1 MSDVET
7 LPENSLPGQTGAP
20 GPATPRD
27 ADARAAE
34 LAAIEGGSSAGRAQS
49 YVVSVPHGS
58 TVLAMGTS
66 AAPVGAS
73 LTTVGSILIDAKGT
87 LGLQSKAD
95 FTAQTNAA
103 MALLSQKKTQAHTQ
117 AKMEIYAG
125 GGVAPGACGAGTK
138 AASPKTT
145 TPAEMQE
152 KMVTA
157 AISAA
162 ALAKNVHEV
171 NNIVASGG
179 VGSAAHMAEAFD
191 AMKNVAYGMGQDA
204 VGGQMEMISGGL
216 AVGAGGGIAGVAG
229 GLAAAAGGR
238 VAVANG
244 TDVEHRSTRD
254 IKMVAGCKMS
264 SSALAGFDYKVLNR
278 LSVNAALVTDFTTI
292 QWYAFCLLKWEVK
305 AMSTVKCGTTTLS
318 MKAKTTGKIEGM
330 ATLDFKAPNI
340 KMDGDVTVTKT
351 QKVKG
356 QTFLDSKLTVNK
368 ATALQAKLTVEKN
381 VTLKNTMTVEGDTEL
396 AKQLHVKNKSQYK
409 KDLLQMAQAQLA

>member
-1 MSDVET
+1 LRPCRKT
-7 LPENSLPGQTGAP
+7 ALPGQTGTP
-20 GPATPRD
+20 GAAAPRD
-27 ADARAAE
+27 PDARAAE

-58 TVLAMGTS
+58 AVLAMGTS

-103 MALLSQKKTQAHTQ
+103 MALLSAKKTQAHTQ

-162 ALAKNVHEV
+162 ALAKNAYEV

-179 VGSAAHMAEAFD
+179 AGSLAHGAEVLD
-191 AMKNVAYGMGQDA
+191 AMKNVAYGTANDA
-204 VGGQMEMISGGL
+204 AGGQFEMMSG
-216 AVGAGGGIAGVAG
+216 AMGAMSGGGIAGVAG
-229 GLAAAAGGR
+229 GLAAGAGGA

-278 LSVNAALVTDFTTI
+278 LTVTAALVTDFTTI

-305 AMSTVKCGTTTLS
+305 AMSTVKCATTTLS

-330 ATLDFKAPNI
+330 VTLDFKAPNI
-340 KMDGDVTVTKT
+340 KQDGDVTVTKT
-351 QKVKG
+351 LKVEG
-356 QTFLDSKLTVNK
+356 ETFLNSKLNVNK
-368 ATALQAKLTVEKN
+368 ATTLHTKLTAEKN
-381 VTLKNTMTVEGDTEL
+381 ATLKNVMHVDGATEL
-396 AKQLHVKNKSQYK
+396 AKKLRTTKKNQFQ
-409 KDLLQMAQAQLA
+409 KDFLQMAKAQLA